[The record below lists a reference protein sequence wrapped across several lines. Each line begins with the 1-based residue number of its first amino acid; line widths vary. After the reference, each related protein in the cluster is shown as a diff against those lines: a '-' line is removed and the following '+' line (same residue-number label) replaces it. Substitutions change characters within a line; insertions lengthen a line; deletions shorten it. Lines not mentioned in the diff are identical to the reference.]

1 MFCLFLRNNIYLF
14 AFLIKHQIRSKE
26 FYLFLKIYFFVLN
39 FRFKEVSDKINK
51 YGPQTSSVFA
61 QLKTPVKQI
70 VIGPGHLGLLL
81 EDGRAYRVAFSVI
94 PDRLDLNKQEPVKR
108 FVVFLLYFI
117 VFRVEGE
124 EKCSWVGNFFI

>member
-1 MFCLFLRNNIYLF
+1 MCLI
-14 AFLIKHQIRSKE
+14 AHQIRNK
-26 FYLFLKIYFFVLN
+26 FYLFLKFFHFFFVN

-108 FVVFLLYFI
+108 FVFFCILLVLSGGRGKF
-117 VFRVEGE
+117 F
-124 EKCSWVGNFFI
+124 VGWECNLI